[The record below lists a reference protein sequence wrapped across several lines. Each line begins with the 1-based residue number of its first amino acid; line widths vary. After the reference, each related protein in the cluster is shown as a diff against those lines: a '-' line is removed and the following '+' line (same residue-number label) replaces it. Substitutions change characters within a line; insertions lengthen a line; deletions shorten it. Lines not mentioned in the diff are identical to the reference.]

1 MNVKEKEIIDWL
13 TRLWELL
20 EKSKINNLDNMSKI
34 NLKVMKVMDKILE
47 NIIFLLIDLR
57 QYTEKEQLR
66 KKRPTIEDIVSSS
79 EV

>member
-1 MNVKEKEIIDWL
+1 MN
-13 TRLWELL
+13 
-20 EKSKINNLDNMSKI
+20 KI

-47 NIIFLLIDLR
+47 NVIFRLIDLR

-66 KKRPTIEDIVSSS
+66 KKPHTIEDIVSSS